1 MNNVTFWCSGAGI
14 NPAHAA
20 HGQPAKR
27 LAVAPGQYN
36 GGARYERRQ
45 ARTRYELICA
55 DCVAA
60 HEAFDRKYAADKA
73 DLTRRQ
79 MEIGLRSVA
88 EGWSPERLLAALA
101 EIA

>member
-1 MNNVTFWCSGAGI
+1 MSSETFWCSGAGI

-20 HGQPAKR
+20 QGQPAKR

-45 ARTRYELICA
+45 ARTRHELICA
-55 DCVAA
+55 GCVAA
-60 HEAFDRKYAADKA
+60 HDEFNRRYAAEKA

-79 MEIGLRSVA
+79 MEIGLRSAA
-88 EGWSPERLLAALA
+88 EGWSPERLLTALA